1 MGKDQDKDC
10 RNTRPYFLQMETM
23 TDNVISLTD
32 LIESRLKKQREIE
45 YYQETLVQLQKRIA
59 ELDKE
64 VGITTLIIDMIETER
79 VLTIDEKLGKV
90 LLLNDKKR
98 EK

>member
-1 MGKDQDKDC
+1 MGKDQEKDC
-10 RNTRPYFLQMETM
+10 RDTRPYFLQMGTM

-79 VLTIDEKLGKV
+79 VLTLDEKQGKM
-90 LLLNDKKR
+90 LLLDSKR
-98 EK
+98 KEE

>member
-1 MGKDQDKDC
+1 
-10 RNTRPYFLQMETM
+10 M

-79 VLTIDEKLGKV
+79 VLTIDEKRGKM
-90 LLLNDKKR
+90 LLLDETRK
-98 EK
+98 EE